1 MAQAR
6 KRGGIFASFGF
17 QVLAGMALGLGLGTA
32 LVLLVPPLIKRG
44 QTRRTRTA
52 S

>member
-17 QVLAGMALGLGLGTA
+17 QVLAGMASGPAIGE
-32 LVLLVPPLIKRG
+32 
-44 QTRRTRTA
+44 TRK
-52 S
+52 